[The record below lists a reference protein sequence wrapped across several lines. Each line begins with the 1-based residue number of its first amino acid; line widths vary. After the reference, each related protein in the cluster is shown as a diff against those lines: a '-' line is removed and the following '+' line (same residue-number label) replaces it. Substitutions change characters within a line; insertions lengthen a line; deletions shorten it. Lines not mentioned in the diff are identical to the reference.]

1 MAEQQQTNSKG
12 IGELFIEFGT
22 KGLPSLLKGLNTVSA
37 SFLLTKNAAEQL
49 TKPIKEVFKSAG
61 NEAVGIGK
69 MSALLGASVKD
80 VQRLTSYFKSKNMAT
95 SLISDITQMQSTIY
109 DVQHG
114 RGGLSNEMQ
123 RGFSMLGLDIFNY
136 NESLESTLQLFQDLQ
151 TATQKLAATDRQA
164 YLRDFGISPEFGY
177 LFERGEFNKSEIMA
191 LSESDIKNLTE
202 ATEAF
207 NEAAITL
214 NKKIE
219 KWTAKE
225 VPIVTSVLED
235 ATDIID
241 GSATSEQHQRAAD
254 NISKIVENHAGK
266 IGIGAALLGHPELG
280 LGIMGVGNLAKQQRS
295 VGGTTGHIV
304 PTQFGAGQ
312 LDFGSIKEVFKNSPS
327 QGQATGFAVPI
338 VPPDMQNGHIPPNL
352 STSNNSVTY
361 NNTFNITGSNAE
373 EIGQEVKNQLDIQ
386 SLEFNQ
392 FQLENLPRR

>member
-80 VQRLTSYFKSKNMAT
+80 VQKITNYFKGKNVDPSSAL
-95 SLISDITQMQSTIY
+95 SGIAKLQSAIY
-109 DVQHG
+109 DIQNG
-114 RGGLSNEMQ
+114 RGGLDKNMQ
-123 RGFSMLGLDIFNY
+123 RGLDLLGINIWNY
-136 NESLESTLQLFQDLQ
+136 NQELESTLQLVEDIQ
-151 TATQKLAATDRQA
+151 TATKNFHPVDRQA
-164 YLRDFGISPEFGY
+164 HLRDIGIPEFGY
-177 LFERGEFNKSEIMA
+177 LFERGEFNKSDVLT
-191 LSESDIKNLTE
+191 LSDKDIEKLQDAADATVELDTTTKKFIDKLTSKVSPLP
-202 ATEAF
+202 TQ
-207 NEAAITL
+207 L
-214 NKKIE
+214 NK
-219 KWTAKE
+219 
-225 VPIVTSVLED
+225 D
-235 ATDIID
+235 A
-241 GSATSEQHQRAAD
+241 
-254 NISKIVENHAGK
+254 
-266 IGIGAALLGHPELG
+266 AALLNGTKAPEDAPYATGVAVKKVLEETHPYLSFF
-280 LGIMGVGNLAKQQRS
+280 IRPFVGAHFWGAANLAKQQRS
-295 VGGTTGHIV
+295 LGNTSGKLSVPVAGGGQIDFSNN
-304 PTQFGAGQ
+304 PFNFKPINPEAGQ
-312 LDFGSIKEVFKNSPS
+312 P
-327 QGQATGFAVPI
+327 TGFASPI